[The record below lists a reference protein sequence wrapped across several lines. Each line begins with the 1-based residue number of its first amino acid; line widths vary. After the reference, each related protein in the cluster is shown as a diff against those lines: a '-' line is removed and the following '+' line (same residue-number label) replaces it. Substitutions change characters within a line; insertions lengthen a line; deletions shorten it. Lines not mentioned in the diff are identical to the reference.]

1 MTGWR
6 IGVDELIFFH
16 LTDTHLTGGPDE
28 LLFGQA
34 DPADGLRAVAAEMR
48 RMDLQPAFI
57 VISGDLANH
66 GTVAAYKRL
75 RTLLDEEFATF
86 EAPIL
91 LNLGNHDRRSA
102 FREVFLD
109 EPGVDEATP
118 YYYSRWFGGVRVLML
133 DSVVPGETFGLLG
146 EEQLAWLE
154 RELATPAPIGE
165 IVVVHH
171 PVVHRG
177 IIRHGEDGLIL
188 RDRAELARVL
198 DGRPVIG
205 ILTGHT
211 HVVTAASFAG
221 TTAFTGT
228 ATAFLGDPSTR
239 DGGRMLNGAGF
250 NLCTVRDG
258 TLIVNSIVLPSD
270 QRVLFTYRSSDVT
283 SARAH

>member
-1 MTGWR
+1 MD
-6 IGVDELIFFH
+6 VDELIFFH

-28 LLFGQA
+28 LLFGA
-34 DPADGLRAVAAEMR
+34 VDPAANFRAVAAEMR
-48 RMDLQPAFI
+48 RMDLRPAFV
-57 VISGDLANH
+57 VISGDLAHH
-66 GTVAAYKRL
+66 GSPAAYQQL
-75 RTLLDEEFATF
+75 RHLIHEELGPLGAPVLLT
-86 EAPIL
+86 
-91 LNLGNHDRRSA
+91 LGNHDNRLA
-102 FREVFLD
+102 FREVMLG
-109 EPGVDEATP
+109 ERGIDEATP
-118 YYYSRWFGGVRVLML
+118 YYSSQWFGGVRVLML
-133 DSVVPGETFGLLG
+133 DSTVPGETFGELG
-146 EEQLAWLE
+146 KEQLDWLD
-154 RELATPAPIGE
+154 RELANPADEGE
-165 IVVVHH
+165 IIVVHH

-177 IIRHGEDGLIL
+177 IIRVGEDDLIL

-198 DGRPVIG
+198 TNRSVLG

-270 QRVLFTYRSSDVT
+270 QRVLFTYRTSDVVA
-283 SARAH
+283 ARAH